1 MGTKIVEAK
10 QTTDEQP
17 PSENK
22 KQGQQAEQPMEKQA
36 EPTWQ
41 LTENSFNPDTN
52 FVHETLFA
60 LGNGYIGIRGSHEE
74 AFAGFGENSQDSTF
88 INGFYESQP
97 LHYPESAYAL
107 AKEHQFMLTVPNG
120 KRVNFLLDEEE
131 FDIFQGKV
139 DKYQRSVDFR
149 TGILHRTIQWTSPSG
164 KSVEV
169 NSRRLVS
176 FKTKNFFALEYEIKS
191 INFSGTITLKSILD
205 GHLRDAD
212 PEEEPRYGAAVAGVA
227 GRHFDVLSI
236 EKEENFLALVQ
247 RTRNSK
253 LMLVSAIDTE
263 VTGPRADEITS
274 EQSSTRDRAEQIY
287 TIKVQPGETVK
298 LVKYGA
304 YFSSRDNSES
314 ELLPLAKKALKEA
327 IREGFAKLVTE
338 QEEFLTDFWHHAD
351 LQISGDDELQQGVR
365 FNQFHLLQSIGRD
378 GKTSIAAK
386 GLTGEGY
393 GGHYFW
399 DAETYALPFYL
410 YTKPEIAMRMLE
422 YRYSILNKARL
433 RAREMSHD
441 KGALYAWRTI
451 AGEECSAYFPG
462 GTAQYHINADIAY
475 AIKQYY
481 EATKDEDFMLRCG
494 AEMVME
500 TARIWMGIGAYIP
513 KKNNQFCINEVTGP
527 DEYTAM
533 VDNNFY
539 TNAMAQMHL
548 KFAAHLADKLK
559 AEHPKDFHRITKT
572 MVLSTEEP
580 KEWLRAAESM
590 YFPYDQ
596 ELGIHAQDDTFL
608 SKKKW
613 DFNEMSRPSH
623 NLPLHYHYL
632 VIYRHQVCKQA
643 DVLLAMFL
651 LGDQYTADDKKRDYD
666 YYEEIT
672 THDSSLS
679 HSTFSVM
686 ASEVGYSDKAYDYF
700 MKTARGDLDNL
711 HGNTSYGVHIAAMA
725 GTWMAVVNGF
735 AGMRVYDGELHFSPQ
750 LPQKWK
756 HYGFRISFQNSLLQI
771 DIDPAKVKYSL
782 LEGNNLEF
790 KHHGKTIQLSK
801 SAATKELP
809 LNGHKQEAEESNG
822 KKLEKPAGNKTVVAN
837 RSSDL

>member
-1 MGTKIVEAK
+1 MRAQTMEAK
-10 QTTDEQP
+10 I
-17 PSENK
+17 
-22 KQGQQAEQPMEKQA
+22 PMEKEQT
-36 EPTWQ
+36 EPTVQTWQ
-41 LTENSFNPDTN
+41 LTENSFDPETN

-60 LGNGYIGIRGSHEE
+60 LGNGYIGIRGGHEE
-74 AFAGFGENSQDSTF
+74 AFLDKGENSQDSTF

-120 KRVNFLLDEEE
+120 KRINFSLDNEN
-131 FDIFQGKV
+131 FDLFQGKI

-149 TGILHRTIQWTSPSG
+149 TGILCRTIEWTSPSG
-164 KSVEV
+164 HKIIV

-176 FKTKNFFALEYEIKS
+176 FKTKNLFAIEYEIKS
-191 INFSGTITLKSILD
+191 VNFSGTLALQSILD
-205 GHLRDAD
+205 GQLRDAD
-212 PEEEPRYGAAVAGVA
+212 IESEPRYGAAVAAIG
-227 GRHFDVLSI
+227 GRHFDLLSV
-236 EKEENFLALVQ
+236 ETEENFLALVQ

-253 LMLVSAIDTE
+253 LMLVSAIEMELTCPGADTIK
-263 VTGPRADEITS
+263 P
-274 EQSSTRDRAEQIY
+274 EQSSNKERVEEAY
-287 TIKVQPGETVK
+287 SIKVKAGETVK
-298 LVKYGA
+298 LTKYGA
-304 YFSSRDNSES
+304 YFTSRDNPET

-327 IREGFAKLVTE
+327 RRTGFDNLVTE
-338 QEEFLTDFWHHAD
+338 QKEFLTDFWHHAD
-351 LQISGDDELQQGVR
+351 LEITGDDDLQQGVR
-365 FNQFHLLQSIGRD
+365 FNQYHLLQSVGRD

-410 YTKPEIAMRMLE
+410 YTKPEIAKRMLE
-422 YRYSILNKARL
+422 YRYSILDKARL

-441 KGALYAWRTI
+441 KGALYTWRTI
-451 AGEECSAYFPG
+451 AGEECSAYYPG

-481 EATKDEDFMLRCG
+481 EATADEDFMLRCG
-494 AEMVME
+494 AEMILE
-500 TARIWMGIGAYIP
+500 TARIWIGIGSYIAR
-513 KKNNQFCINEVTGP
+513 KNDQFCINEVTGP

-548 KFAAHLADKLK
+548 KFAAFLAAKLK
-559 AEHPKDFHRITKT
+559 NEHPKDFNRISKS
-572 MVLSTEEP
+572 MDLSTEEP
-580 KEWLRAAESM
+580 KEWLRAADAM
-590 YFPYDQ
+590 YLPYDK
-596 ELGIHAQDDTFL
+596 ELGIHEQDDTFL

-643 DVLLAMFL
+643 DVLLALFL
-651 LGDQYTADDKKRDYD
+651 LGNQYTLEEKKRDYD

-686 ASEVGYSDKAYDYF
+686 ASEVGYLDKAYQYF
-700 MKTARGDLDNL
+700 MKTARGDLDDL

-735 AGMRVYDGELHFSPQ
+735 AGMRAYEGKLQFSPC
-750 LPQKWK
+750 LPEKWQ
-756 HYGFRISFQNSLLQI
+756 HYGFRIHFQSKLLQI
-771 DIDPAKVKYSL
+771 DIDAQKVQYRL
-782 LEGNNLEF
+782 LEGDSLAF
-790 KHHGKTIQLSK
+790 KHHNVSVQLSQ
-801 SAATKELP
+801 AAPVKVLATSSPYADMALTET
-809 LNGHKQEAEESNG
+809 NG
-822 KKLEKPAGNKTVVAN
+822 KKPEIAPLKKAGLSK
-837 RSSDL
+837 